1 MADAGMDN
9 MITVMMIVIMMVMV
23 MLVIMKRAMRMAVMM
38 MRRATMTTKRRA
50 VTCDTFRLH
59 FSKGH
64 VDLIWAVLGLS
75 WDPAPARGP

>member
-9 MITVMMIVIMMVMV
+9 MIPVMMIVIMMVMV

-38 MRRATMTTKRRA
+38 MRATMTTKRRA

>member
-38 MRRATMTTKRRA
+38 MRATMTTKRRA
-50 VTCDTFRLH
+50 VTCDTFRLY
-59 FSKGH
+59 FSKSPHGRH
-64 VDLIWAVLGLS
+64 LG
-75 WDPAPARGP
+75 DYRGGRGGRII